1 LQVLSESGRGL
12 PPRIKNLADL
22 LNALEG
28 S

>member
-1 LQVLSESGRGL
+1 L
-12 PPRIKNLADL
+12 PFLGKRWHDSATKNNNLADL